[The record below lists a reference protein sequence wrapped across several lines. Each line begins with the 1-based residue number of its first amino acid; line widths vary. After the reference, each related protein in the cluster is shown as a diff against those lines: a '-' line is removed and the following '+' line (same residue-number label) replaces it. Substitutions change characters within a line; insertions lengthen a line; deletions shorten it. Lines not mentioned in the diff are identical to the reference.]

1 MRSGHCNVCLNW
13 PVTKLVGL
21 PPCSSDQLVAVLRA
35 GGYREGIAREGRQAF
50 VKYRGSFLGLPIVP
64 LGRPEIPAEALAV
77 ILEAAGMQHDEYERR
92 LYEIVEA

>member
-1 MRSGHCNVCLNW
+1 
-13 PVTKLVGL
+13 
-21 PPCSSDQLVAVLRA
+21 
-35 GGYREGIAREGRQAF
+35 